1 MIILILIRIQSEEDG
16 HTSDNNDD
24 NGFHITPLDLEDE
37 LEDIVDEEVLIDD
50 ANQRGQGPSNV
61 NHSSRSVTALST
73 TCSVPLPKMQFHQSV
88 LDETNNYLANF
99 SGAITPTSDREEDP
113 DFSPPTHVNE
123 EDLSTGTVSVCA
135 NGRKY
140 KSWTKF

>member
-1 MIILILIRIQSEEDG
+1 M
-16 HTSDNNDD
+16 
-24 NGFHITPLDLEDE
+24 
-37 LEDIVDEEVLIDD
+37 EDIVDEEILLDD
-50 ANQRGQGPSNV
+50 ANQRGQGSSNV

-73 TCSVPLPKMQFHQSV
+73 TCSVPLSRMQFPQSV
-88 LDETNNYLANF
+88 LNETNNYLENF
-99 SGAITPTSDREEDP
+99 SGAVSPTSDRGLDP